1 MENRVKK
8 QALQGE
14 KTLGVFFELG
24 GSAAA
29 ECLALAG
36 LDFFIVDT
44 EHGPYDVESA
54 IPAILAARLRG
65 TDPFVRIKDATRP
78 SVLKMLDVGAAG
90 LIVPNIKTID
100 EVTRLVEYAK
110 YTPMGNRGFAWTRAA
125 GFGFDDVAQNLDTY
139 FSTCN
144 QETLLV
150 PQCET
155 VGCLESIEKIAALP
169 GVDGIFVG
177 PYDLSIALGVPGQ
190 MDAPVLQA
198 AIARV
203 LAACRSADKL
213 AFIYAPNA
221 AAARKNFSMG
231 FDAVACGM
239 DAILLTQAVRS
250 LIAEVRTGC

>member
-1 MENRVKK
+1 MENRVKRQIQNGGK
-8 QALQGE
+8 A
-14 KTLGVFFELG
+14 LGVFFELG
-24 GSAAA
+24 GSTAA
-29 ECLALAG
+29 ECLALSG

-54 IPAILAARLRG
+54 IPTILAARLRG
-65 TDPFVRIKDATRP
+65 TDPFVRTKDATRP

-90 LIVPNIKTID
+90 LIVPNIKTVD
-100 EVTRLVEYAK
+100 EVERLVEYAK
-110 YTPMGNRGFAWTRAA
+110 YAPMGNRGFAWTRAA

-139 FSTCN
+139 FTACN

-155 VGCLESIEKIAALP
+155 IGCLEHIEEIAALP

-190 MDAPVLQA
+190 MDAPVLQSA
-198 AIARV
+198 VARV
-203 LAACRSADKL
+203 LAACQAADKL

-221 AAARKNFSMG
+221 AAAREDFAMG

-239 DAILLTQAVRS
+239 DAILLTQAVRG
-250 LIAEVRTGC
+250 LIAEVKAGD